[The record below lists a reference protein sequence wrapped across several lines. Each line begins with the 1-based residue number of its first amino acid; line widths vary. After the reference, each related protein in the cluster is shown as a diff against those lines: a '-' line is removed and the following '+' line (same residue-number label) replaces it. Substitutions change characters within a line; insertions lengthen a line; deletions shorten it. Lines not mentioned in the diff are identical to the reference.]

1 MLKSSG
7 IGENKIDFF
16 VVRIIKYQYSN
27 LKLSYFQMLSA
38 FIDEQTTQ
46 LVFQTI
52 QPGLFMLWSVLLNNN
67 FAEGR
72 VVSLNKQRYLFHTGI
87 M

>member
-1 MLKSSG
+1 
-7 IGENKIDFF
+7 
-16 VVRIIKYQYSN
+16 
-27 LKLSYFQMLSA
+27 MLSA

-72 VVSLNKQRYLFHTGI
+72 VVSLNKQRYLFRPGI